1 MKIQNDKIYYVIA
14 EYWLSELRGFMSI
27 SDDKNEILELYNNKY
42 TGDFGVTE
50 QSFKLY
56 EVNFKEVINNE

>member
-1 MKIQNDKIYYVIA
+1 MKIQNDKIYYIIA
-14 EYWLSELRGFMSI
+14 EYWLSELRGFISI
-27 SDDKNEILELYNNKY
+27 SDNKNEILELYNKY
-42 TGDFGVTE
+42 AGDFGVTE

>member
-14 EYWLSELRGFMSI
+14 EYWLSELRGFIKI
-27 SDDKNEILELYNNKY
+27 SDDKNEILELYNNRY
-42 TGDFGVTE
+42 NGDFGVTE

-56 EVNFKEVINNE
+56 EVKFKEVK

>member
-14 EYWLSELRGFMSI
+14 EYWLSELRSFIKIG
-27 SDDKNEILELYNNKY
+27 DDKNEILELYNNRY
-42 TGDFGVTE
+42 NGDFGVTE

-56 EVNFKEVINNE
+56 EVKFKEVK